1 LHKYSHR
8 PALDAL
14 PTKLVEPAMSS
25 ASRLALILSAAL
37 SGCAIVTSER
47 ITGDPP
53 SAVRQGLPYML
64 PKAVLPID
72 LVDSGGSL
80 RIDLKMPVMVGD
92 PDYAYALNPVI
103 NAFSSD
109 ILRLAVDPKT
119 GLLTSIDLDSTD
131 KTGEVLKQILVTRGV
146 RAESAEAAG
155 GEQVLF
161 SGFLDPGVNDATV
174 NAQLNQAV
182 QLHLAAKRAGC
193 VGAAAD
199 TEVCKSYSALALRSA
214 NTPVVTV
221 SAQAVRFV
229 PAASASQN
237 FRSATS
243 SAVEAP
249 ECGKGICHRGVRPH
263 EITITLFGQSQ
274 STIAQLPNGAPVM
287 SLPLS
292 AQPFVQVKHKVTF
305 VDGMVQG
312 YDADRPS
319 SALAIVSWPLDVYK
333 AILTAT
339 SELLQLKIDTSQ
351 KQTAWSQEQLDA
363 AKKLKEIAEEM
374 DTLRQPKPESALFAP
389 KRSGGSLSM
398 LSVSTAPAR
407 TTALPREAAAAS
419 AAASTAP
426 SGVISG
432 GSDGTQPN
440 KRR

>member
-1 LHKYSHR
+1 
-8 PALDAL
+8 
-14 PTKLVEPAMSS
+14 MSS
-25 ASRLALILSAAL
+25 ASRVALILSAAL

-53 SAVRQGLPYML
+53 GAVRQGLPYML

-80 RIDLKMPVMVGD
+80 RIDLKAPVMVGD

-109 ILRLAVDPKT
+109 ILKLAVDPKT
-119 GLLTSIDLDSTD
+119 GLLTSLDLDSTD
-131 KTGEVLKQILVTRGV
+131 KTGEVLKQILVTRGA
-146 RAESAEAAG
+146 RAESAAASA

-161 SGFLDPGVNDATV
+161 SGFLDPGVNDANV

-182 QLHLAAKRAGC
+182 QLHLATKRAGC

-199 TEVCKSYSALALRSA
+199 TEVCKTYSTLALRSA
-214 NTPVVTV
+214 NTPIVSV

-229 PAASASQN
+229 PAASAASAAQN
-237 FRSATS
+237 FRSVTS
-243 SAVEAP
+243 PVVEAP

-363 AKKLKEIAEEM
+363 AKKLKEITEEM
-374 DTLRQPKPESALFAP
+374 DKLRQPKQESALFAP

-407 TTALPREAAAAS
+407 AVSLLPDAAAAATGAS
-419 AAASTAP
+419 A
-426 SGVISG
+426 SGVVSG
-432 GSDGTQPN
+432 GSDGAKSTV
-440 KRR
+440 KK